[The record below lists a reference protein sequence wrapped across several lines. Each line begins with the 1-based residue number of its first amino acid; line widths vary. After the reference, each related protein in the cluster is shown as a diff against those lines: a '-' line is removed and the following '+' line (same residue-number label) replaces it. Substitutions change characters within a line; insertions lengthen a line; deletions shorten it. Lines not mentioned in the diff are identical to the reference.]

1 MSPPYDAFPEPLPI
15 IWRDIVSATH
25 PDTGMHECAF
35 ATADHTSSLYPDLF
49 FIEVLPLSEIPFL
62 SLPPF
67 MQYLSISHTN
77 GSSPLAAL
85 GLAQCCSIWV
95 A

>member
-1 MSPPYDAFPEPLPI
+1 MSLPHT
-15 IWRDIVSATH
+15 RVCMNVNLH
-25 PDTGMHECAF
+25 PAF
-35 ATADHTSSLYPDLF
+35 AAADHTSSLYLDLF
-49 FIEVLPLSEIPFL
+49 YIEDLPLSEIPFL
-62 SLPPF
+62 FLPLF